1 MAFRRGFKSQCE
13 RRSVEFRKQVGA
25 SAIAPLLAG
34 DLARALGVT
43 VWSTDQVS
51 GVTREH
57 LDVLNDQADD
67 SWAALTMR
75 VGSSNLVIYKPVQSV
90 GRRNNAVMH
99 ELAHIILGHELARA
113 CLLDDGSLVPGNFNQ
128 EQEDEADWLAGTLL
142 LPRPALLSIRERH
155 LIDSEACQTYEVSQD
170 MLAWRIR
177 MTGIDYQLARSCR
190 ANEAIQS
197 GVV

>member
-25 SAIAPLLAG
+25 APTAPMLAR
-34 DLARALGVT
+34 DLARVIGVT
-43 VWSTDQVS
+43 VWSTTQIAGIS
-51 GVTREH
+51 REH

-75 VGSSNLVIYKPVQSV
+75 VGASNLIVYKPVQSA

-99 ELAHIILGHELARA
+99 ELAHIILGHELAQA
-113 CLLDDGSLVPGNFNQ
+113 CLLDDGSLVPGNFDQ

-142 LPRPALLSIRERH
+142 LPRSALMLIRERH
-155 LIDSEACQTYEVSQD
+155 LVDSDACLEYGVSQD
-170 MLAWRIR
+170 MLNWRIR
-177 MTGIDYQLARSCR
+177 MTGIDYQLSRSCR
-190 ANEAIQS
+190 TTKPMRL
-197 GVV
+197 